1 VACFPHLLALFQVA
15 DFSHKLLLVNELEVS
30 GADLGFHI
38 SNRLVNLL
46 SRLVGSSLVPD
57 ILSLLE
63 LTKQWEKEKKK
74 KKESKGKGKEKEK
87 EKEMKIRN
95 GKWEADSSR

>member
-1 VACFPHLLALFQVA
+1 MACFPHLLALFQVA

-38 SNRLVNLL
+38 GNRLVNLL
-46 SRLVGSSLVPD
+46 SRLVGSSLVPN

-63 LTKQWEKEKKK
+63 LTKQWEKEGK
-74 KKESKGKGKEKEK
+74 KGKGK
-87 EKEMKIRN
+87 
-95 GKWEADSSR
+95 GKRKRKRKRKRKGNEN

>member
-1 VACFPHLLALFQVA
+1 MACFPHLLALFQVA

-63 LTKQWEKEKKK
+63 LTKQWEKEGK
-74 KKESKGKGKEKEK
+74 KGKGK
-87 EKEMKIRN
+87 
-95 GKWEADSSR
+95 GKRKRKRKRKRKGNEN

>member
-63 LTKQWEKEKKK
+63 LTKQWEKEGK
-74 KKESKGKGKEKEK
+74 KGKGK
-87 EKEMKIRN
+87 
-95 GKWEADSSR
+95 GKRKRKRKRKRKGNEN